1 MKIKTKK
8 LSYDEV
14 CKLPYKEHR
23 KPIRPNKAVT
33 KLARALSSSELKK
46 VNFTYEMIDMDK
58 LSDKEPCLI
67 LMNHSSFI
75 DLEIVN
81 YIFKNRPFNIV
92 CTSDGFVG
100 KDTLMR
106 SIGCIPTQKFVTDL
120 TLVKDMLYC
129 VSELKTSVLMY
140 PEASYSF
147 DGTKTPLPG
156 SLAKCIKLLN
166 VPVVF
171 IETFGAFARDP
182 LYNGLRLRNVDVSAK
197 VTYLMSKEKIRK
209 MSATEI
215 SALLDECFSFDYFK
229 WQKDNKIKVSEDFRT
244 LGLERV
250 LYKCPACKKEGTTK
264 GTGIK
269 LVCNNC
275 NKTYTMN
282 EYGEMLSD
290 DGNTEFSHIPD
301 WYKWE
306 RECVREE
313 LLNNTYS
320 LDIPVEIKIL
330 KDTNAIYEVGEG
342 RLIHDKSGFTLTGC
356 DGKLSYKQSPKL
368 SYSLYADYFWYEI
381 GDVICIGDNK
391 TLYYCFPKDSGDVVA
406 KTRLAT
412 EELYNMSNSK
422 EEML

>member
-8 LSYDEV
+8 LSYEEV
-14 CKLPYKEHR
+14 LSLPVKTHK
-23 KPIRPNKAVT
+23 KPVKPNRIITA
-33 KLARALSSSELKK
+33 LAGLLSDIELKK
-46 VNFTYEMIDMDK
+46 VDFTYNMVGMEK
-58 LSDKEPCLI
+58 LSDNEPCLI

-81 YIFKNRPFNIV
+81 HIFRKRPYNIV

-100 KDTLMR
+100 KEKLMR
-106 SIGCIPTQKFVTDL
+106 NIGCIPTQKFVTDL

-129 VSELKTSVLMY
+129 VSELNTSVLMY

-147 DGTKTPLPG
+147 DGTKTPLPN

-171 IETFGAFARDP
+171 VETFGAFARDP
-182 LYNGLRLRNVDVSAK
+182 LYNGLRLRSVKVSAT
-197 VTYLMSKEKIRK
+197 VTYLMSKDDIRNKTAAEINKIFDK
-209 MSATEI
+209 
-215 SALLDECFSFDYFK
+215 CFSFDYFK
-229 WQKDNKIKVSEDFRT
+229 WQKENKIKISEDFRT

-250 LYKCPACKKEGTTK
+250 LYKCPACKNEGTTK
-264 GTGIK
+264 GTGTK
-269 LVCNNC
+269 LICTKC
-275 NKTYTMN
+275 KKSYTMN
-282 EYGEMLSD
+282 EYGEMISD

-306 RECVREE
+306 RESVKNE
-313 LLNNTYS
+313 LINDTYN
-320 LDIPVEIKIL
+320 LDIPVDIMVL
-330 KDTNAIYEVGEG
+330 KDYEYIYKVGDG
-342 RLIHDKSGFTLTGC
+342 RLIHNRDGFTLTGC
-356 DGKLSYKQSPKL
+356 NEKLNYKQSPKM

-391 TLYYCFPKDSGDVVA
+391 ILYYCFPKNVGDVVA

-412 EELYNMSNSK
+412 EEIYK
-422 EEML
+422 ITD